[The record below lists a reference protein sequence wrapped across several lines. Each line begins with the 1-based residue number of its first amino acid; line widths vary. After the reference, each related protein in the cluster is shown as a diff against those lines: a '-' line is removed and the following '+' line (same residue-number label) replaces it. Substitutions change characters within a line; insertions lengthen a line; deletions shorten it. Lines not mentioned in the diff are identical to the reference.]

1 MQNVLLTFLLLL
13 SLSGCTDDKQQATQ
27 DTKIAQE
34 SKAEKDA
41 LLAELKAKDEAL
53 HKARLETKE
62 AQEKLMA
69 QEQAKKEAFLKENV
83 QKEKEAKQTKQNE
96 KLSKV
101 GITIKENTITIDT
114 NKTKDFFE
122 NIGKKLGDK
131 LKKITED
138 IQKGILEEKDA
149 GVKIDETHI
158 NIDLNKTK
166 DFLET
171 WGKKMQGFV
180 KEFDTMAKE
189 MDIDTE
195 QLENNHVKGN

>member
-1 MQNVLLTFLLLL
+1 MQNLLLTLLLL
-13 SLSGCTDDKQQATQ
+13 FSFSGCNDDKQKSINNA
-27 DTKIAQE
+27 KIAQE

-41 LLAELKAKDEAL
+41 LLAELKVKDKALQKAKLEV
-53 HKARLETKE
+53 KA
-62 AQEKLMA
+62 AQEKLQRQA
-69 QEQAKKEAFLKENV
+69 QAQKEALLRNQAHK
-83 QKEKEAKQTKQNE
+83 AKVEEQTIQNE

-101 GITIKENTITIDT
+101 GISIKENTITIDT
-114 NKTKDFFE
+114 NKTKDFFQ

-138 IQKGILEEKDA
+138 IQEGMIEEKDA

-166 DFLET
+166 DFLEA

-180 KEFDTMAKE
+180 KEFDDMAKE
-189 MDIDTE
+189 MDIDT
-195 QLENNHVKGN
+195 K

>member
-1 MQNVLLTFLLLL
+1 MRNLLLTFLLLF
-13 SLSGCTDDKQQATQ
+13 SFSGCNDDKQQATQ
-27 DTKIAQE
+27 NAKIAQE
-34 SKAEKDA
+34 AKAQKDA

-53 HKARLETKE
+53 QKAKLEVKA
-62 AQEKLMA
+62 AQEKLQRQA
-69 QEQAKKEAFLKENV
+69 QSQKEALLRNQAHK
-83 QKEKEAKQTKQNE
+83 AKVEEQTIQNE

-101 GITIKENTITIDT
+101 GISIKENTITIDT
-114 NKTKDFFE
+114 NKTKDFFQ

-138 IQKGILEEKDA
+138 IQEGMIEEKDA

-166 DFLET
+166 DFLEA

-180 KEFDTMAKE
+180 KEFDDMAKE
-189 MDIDTE
+189 MDIDT
-195 QLENNHVKGN
+195 K